1 MSLILKI
8 VSDDKTL
15 AIFNSIAVSDGNMQI
30 SLKNMDL
37 TTKQYYSRM
46 AGLLKARLITRH
58 KQSYSLTLL
67 GKVVYDSQMIIG
79 KALGYYWKLRA
90 IESIEMS
97 AFSGSKIQEQEVM
110 SLVNALIDNHEIR
123 DIVTKSF
130 AVRFDYASKIS
141 PITLQTK

>member
-1 MSLILKI
+1 MSYILKI

-15 AIFNSIAVSDGNMQI
+15 ALFNSIAVSDGNMQI

-46 AGLLKARLITRH
+46 AGLLKARLVIRH

-67 GKVVYDSQMIIG
+67 GKIFYYSQMKIG
-79 KALGYYWKLRA
+79 KALGCYWKLRA

-97 AFSGSKIQEQEVM
+97 AFSGPNLKEQEMM

-123 DIVTKSF
+123 DIVTKSI
-130 AVRFDYASKIS
+130 AVRFDNASKIS
-141 PITLQTK
+141 PIALETK

>member
-1 MSLILKI
+1 MSHILKI

-15 AIFNSIAVSDGNMQI
+15 ALFNSIAVSDVNRQI

-46 AGLLKARLITRH
+46 AGLLKARLVMKH

-67 GKVVYDSQMIIG
+67 GKIVYDSQMIIG
-79 KALGYYWKLRA
+79 KALGYYWKLKA

-97 AFSGSKIQEQEVM
+97 AFSRSDLKEQEMM

-123 DIVTKSF
+123 DIVTKLI
-130 AVRFDYASKIS
+130 AVRFDNASKIS
-141 PITLQTK
+141 PLALQTK